1 MRKSYRV
8 KSEKDFQQV
17 FDAGHSV
24 ANRHFVIY
32 QLAKPGQKH
41 FRVGISVGK
50 KVGHTAVDRNRVK
63 RYIRQ
68 SLYEL
73 KNELPQAM
81 DFLVIAR
88 KGAKELDMA
97 ETKSNLVH
105 VLTLARLLA
114 DPAQNQD
121 NQNQEERG

>member
-1 MRKSYRV
+1 
-8 KSEKDFQQV
+8 
-17 FDAGHSV
+17 
-24 ANRHFVIY
+24 
-32 QLAKPGQKH
+32 
-41 FRVGISVGK
+41 
-50 KVGHTAVDRNRVK
+50 
-63 RYIRQ
+63 
-68 SLYEL
+68 
-73 KNELPQAM
+73 M
-81 DFLVIAR
+81 DFLVIAG